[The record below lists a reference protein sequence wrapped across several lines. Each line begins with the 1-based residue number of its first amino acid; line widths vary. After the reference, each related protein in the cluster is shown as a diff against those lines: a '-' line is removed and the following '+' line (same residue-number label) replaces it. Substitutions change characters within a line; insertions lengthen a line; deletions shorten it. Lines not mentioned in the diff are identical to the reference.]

1 MQTTLH
7 CNYYLLKI
15 QWTKKAS
22 LQKVVINIINVYY
35 TMAHPAPQKHRVL
48 STHFSRKMLT
58 HVWFITYK
66 CA

>member
-1 MQTTLH
+1 MQTTLQ
-7 CNYYLLKI
+7 CNWYLLEI
-15 QWTKKAS
+15 HWTKKS
-22 LQKVVINIINVYY
+22 KPPKSSQFINIYY

-48 STHFSRKMLT
+48 STHFPRKMLT